1 MQSLSL
7 ELADTSNAIAR
18 TMAEAAT
25 ADFLALDP
33 PHASAE
39 PPKTAAAP
47 ESPGVA
53 AGGGRSRSEAQAE
66 VERLKVRQSELFEM
80 IQEQR
85 EVRRRTHVLGAD
97 AGGWWCA

>member
-1 MQSLSL
+1 
-7 ELADTSNAIAR
+7 
-18 TMAEAAT
+18 
-25 ADFLALDP
+25 

-39 PPKTAAAP
+39 PPRTAAAP

-53 AGGGRSRSEAQAE
+53 AGKGQGVGRSRAEAQAE

-85 EVRRRTHVLGAD
+85 EEVTELEARRKAFTNRLPKVRAETEAIRKQEARAKR
-97 AGGWWCA
+97 